1 MRRAGLVAVATT
13 ALTLGAPGQS
23 WATTSTGDVA
33 AGWGDRAR
41 LRVTWVDRTSFE
53 GGSLAVT
60 DRTCD
65 GRSFHVTLTLR
76 TGSGAVRSLG
86 ERHHTGGCG
95 TRTVHED
102 IGATDASGVRSITM
116 TLCRRA
122 AGAPEQCETRYF
134 STNPYYGF

>member
-13 ALTLGAPGQS
+13 ALTLGAAGQS

-65 GRSFHVTLTLR
+65 GRSFYATLTLR

-95 TRTVHED
+95 TRTVHGD
-102 IGATDASGVRSITM
+102 IAAGDASGVRGITM
-116 TLCRRA
+116 TLCRTA
-122 AGAPEQCETRYF
+122 AGAADECETRYL
-134 STNPYYGF
+134 SANPYHGF

>member
-1 MRRAGLVAVATT
+1 MRRAGLVAVAT
-13 ALTLGAPGQS
+13 ALTLGAAGQS

-65 GRSFHVTLTLR
+65 GRSFYATLTLH

-95 TRTVHED
+95 TRTVHGD
-102 IGATDASGVRSITM
+102 IAATDASGVRGITM
-116 TLCRRA
+116 ALCRA
-122 AGAPEQCETRYF
+122 TAGAPGQCETRYLAA
-134 STNPYYGF
+134 NPYHGF